1 MRKKWFTL
9 TAVTLSLIILT
20 AATAGAEATLGWGKI
35 RTDED
40 VKKSFEKYE
49 VKSSVNYYISGPDNY
64 PTAILGLDKAYT
76 LDTRLWKKVELSPAL
91 LQSLVSNMHQLAEDN
106 GVSQTG
112 FVVLDNSG
120 KQIGVW
126 YSLITANTFVKIKE
140 DKKVVIWQPFGS
152 LLSPVNGWE
161 VSGWQHN

>member
-1 MRKKWFTL
+1 MQKKWITII
-9 TAVTLSLIILT
+9 AVILSLIILT
-20 AATAGAEATLGWGKI
+20 AATGKSETTIGWGKI
-35 RTDED
+35 KTDEA

-64 PTAILGLDKAYT
+64 PTAILGLDKSYT
-76 LDTRLWKKVELSPAL
+76 LDTNLWKKVELTPEL
-91 LQSLVSNMHQLAEDN
+91 LRSLVSNMQKSAGDYDQ
-106 GVSQTG
+106 SQFG
-112 FVVLDNSG
+112 FLVLDNNG

-152 LLSPVNGWE
+152 LL
-161 VSGWQHN
+161 